1 MEEEEILQ
9 AVAELGFHANM
20 FSNLVPV
27 FGTILVEA
35 DSPIVPGA
43 RNIRYELVV
52 AQHVSEGCTQD
63 GIDDSFLHVNHN
75 RSGSELL
82 FGILGHAE
90 EVPHGS
96 VARSSIPKL
105 RVLAERQV
113 PEATANL
120 ISTLA
125 NLHHYGLCHVAG
137 PLTPVLER
145 ASLSGEANIGEEHE
159 LSICLG
165 ARFKPQNVTDAVSS
179 R

>member
-1 MEEEEILQ
+1 MKEEKILQ
-9 AVAELGFHANM
+9 AVAELGLHADM
-20 FSNLVPV
+20 FGDLVPV
-27 FGTILVEA
+27 FRAILVEA
-35 DSPIVPGA
+35 HSPIVPRA

-52 AQHVSEGCTQD
+52 AKHVSEGCTED

-90 EVPHGS
+90 KVPHGS

-105 RVLAERQV
+105 RVLAESQV

-120 ISTLA
+120 VSTLA
-125 NLHHYGLCHVAG
+125 NLHNYGLCHVAG
-137 PLTPVLER
+137 PLTPVLKR

-159 LSICLG
+159 LTL
-165 ARFKPQNVTDAVSS
+165 
-179 R
+179 